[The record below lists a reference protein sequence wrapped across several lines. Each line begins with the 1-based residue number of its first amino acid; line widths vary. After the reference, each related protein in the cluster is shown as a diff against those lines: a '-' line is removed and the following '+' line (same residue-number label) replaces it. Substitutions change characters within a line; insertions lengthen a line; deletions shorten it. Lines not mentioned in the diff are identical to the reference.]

1 MRGRFLTTVVL
12 IFLLSTLLPSSIAQQ
27 EQPEWRSIG
36 IDPETWTDGPVEED
50 TPMKESF
57 EGNAILVIDVTYHRS
72 LTSNEYQGNI
82 TIELFEQ
89 WAPITTNNIIEHIEI
104 GLYDGIFFHR
114 VVDDFVIQSG
124 DPECTTEGVYPLTS
138 PQCSSGG
145 TGETIPLEHDE
156 NLSHV
161 DGAMGMARGAE
172 QDSADSQWYITDT
185 EQHGLD
191 PENRDDGGYAVFGIV
206 RDGMTFVRE
215 IASTP
220 TATNPAS
227 DQGVQNPGPDLLGRP
242 IREVHINSI
251 TMIGVSDPYGN
262 INSGDYDSQTYNT
275 ISDFDTKF
283 FISISFIV
291 AILIFG
297 ALVYITHIDPPKTLD
312 DESELVLDAVLF
324 DEGEDPFDKQT
335 DVVIFEDDSID

>member
-1 MRGRFLTTVVL
+1 MRGRFVTLVVL
-12 IFLLSTLLPSSIAQQ
+12 NFLLLSMLPSTIAQ
-27 EQPEWRSIG
+27 EEAPEWRSVG

-57 EGNAILVIDVTYHRS
+57 EGNAILVIEVTYHTS
-72 LTSNEYQGNI
+72 LTSEEFQGSI

-89 WAPITTNNIIEHIEI
+89 WAPITTSNIIQHIETE
-104 GLYDGIFFHR
+104 LYDGIFFHR

-124 DPECTTEGVYPLTS
+124 DPECKTNGIYPMTS
-138 PQCSSGG
+138 PQCSNGG

-172 QDSADSQWYITDT
+172 QDSADSQWYITDE

-206 RDGMTFVRE
+206 RDGMTHVRE
-215 IASTP
+215 IANTP

-242 IREVHINSI
+242 IREVHIDSI
-251 TMIGVSDPYGN
+251 RMIGVSDPYGN
-262 INSGDYDSQTYNT
+262 MNSEDYESQTYNT
-275 ISDFDTKF
+275 ISDFDTRVVTSIA
-283 FISISFIV
+283 FII
-291 AILIFG
+291 AILLIG
-297 ALVYITHIDPPKTLD
+297 ALVYITQIDPPSTLD
-312 DESELVLDAVLF
+312 EESNLVLDAVLF
-324 DEGEDPFDKQT
+324 DESDDPYEMSNNIAILKEHKD
-335 DVVIFEDDSID
+335 

>member
-1 MRGRFLTTVVL
+1 MRGRFATLVVL
-12 IFLLSTLLPSSIAQQ
+12 NFLLLSMLPSTIAQ
-27 EQPEWRSIG
+27 EGVPEWRSVG

-50 TPMKESF
+50 TPMNESF
-57 EGNAILVIDVTYHRS
+57 EGNAILVIEVTYHTS
-72 LTSNEYQGNI
+72 LTSEEFQGSI

-89 WAPITTNNIIEHIEI
+89 WAPITTSNIIQHIETE
-104 GLYDGIFFHR
+104 LYDGIFFHR

-124 DPECTTEGVYPLTS
+124 DPECKTNGIYPMTS
-138 PQCSSGG
+138 PQCSNGG

-172 QDSADSQWYITDT
+172 QDSADSQWYITDK

-206 RDGMTFVRE
+206 RDGMTHVRE
-215 IASTP
+215 IANTP

-242 IREVHINSI
+242 IREVHIDSI
-251 TMIGVSDPYGN
+251 RMVGVSDPYGN
-262 INSGDYDSQTYNT
+262 INSEDYESQTYNT
-275 ISDFDTKF
+275 ISDFDTRVVTSIA
-283 FISISFIV
+283 FII
-291 AILIFG
+291 AILLIG
-297 ALVYITHIDPPKTLD
+297 GLVYITQIDPPSTLD
-312 DESELVLDAVLF
+312 EESNLVLDAVLF
-324 DEGEDPFDKQT
+324 DESDDPYEMSNNIAILKEDKD
-335 DVVIFEDDSID
+335 

>member
-1 MRGRFLTTVVL
+1 MRGRFVTLVVL
-12 IFLLSTLLPSSIAQQ
+12 NFLLLSMLPSTIAQ
-27 EQPEWRSIG
+27 EEAPEWRSVG
-36 IDPETWTDGPVEED
+36 IDPETWTDGPVEEE

-57 EGNAILVIDVTYHRS
+57 EGNAILVIEVTYHTS
-72 LTSNEYQGNI
+72 LTSDEFQGSI

-89 WAPITTNNIIEHIEI
+89 WAPITTSNIIQHIETE
-104 GLYDGIFFHR
+104 LYDGIFFHR

-124 DPECTTEGVYPLTS
+124 DPECKTNGIYPMTS
-138 PQCSSGG
+138 PQCSNGG

-172 QDSADSQWYITDT
+172 QDSADSQWYITDQ

-206 RDGMTFVRE
+206 RDGMTHVRE
-215 IASTP
+215 IANTP

-242 IREVHINSI
+242 IREVHIDSI
-251 TMIGVSDPYGN
+251 RMIGVSDPYGN
-262 INSGDYDSQTYNT
+262 INSGDYESKSYNT
-275 ISDFDTKF
+275 IGDFDTRVVT
-283 FISISFIV
+283 SIAFIV
-291 AILIFG
+291 TILLIG
-297 ALVYITHIDPPKTLD
+297 ALVYITQIDPPSTLD
-312 DESELVLDAVLF
+312 EESSLVLDAVLF
-324 DEGEDPFDKQT
+324 DEFNDPYEMSNNIAILKGDED
-335 DVVIFEDDSID
+335 

>member
-1 MRGRFLTTVVL
+1 MRGRFVTLVVL
-12 IFLLSTLLPSSIAQQ
+12 NFLLLSILPSTIAQ
-27 EQPEWRSIG
+27 EEAPEWRSVG

-50 TPMKESF
+50 TPMNESF
-57 EGNAILVIDVTYHRS
+57 EGNAILVIEVTYHTS
-72 LTSNEYQGNI
+72 LTSEEFQGSI

-89 WAPITTNNIIEHIEI
+89 WAPITTSNIIQHIETE
-104 GLYDGIFFHR
+104 LYDGIFFHR

-124 DPECTTEGVYPLTS
+124 DPECKTNGIYPMTS
-138 PQCSSGG
+138 PQCSNGG

-172 QDSADSQWYITDT
+172 QDSADSQWYITDE

-206 RDGMTFVRE
+206 RDGMTHVRE
-215 IASTP
+215 IANTP

-242 IREVHINSI
+242 IREVHIDSI
-251 TMIGVSDPYGN
+251 RMVGVSDPYGN
-262 INSGDYDSQTYNT
+262 INSEDYESQTYNT
-275 ISDFDTKF
+275 INDFDTRVVTSIA
-283 FISISFIV
+283 FII
-291 AILIFG
+291 AILLIG
-297 ALVYITHIDPPKTLD
+297 ALVYITQIDPPSTLD
-312 DESELVLDAVLF
+312 EESNLVLDAVLF
-324 DEGEDPFDKQT
+324 DESDDPYEMSNNIAILKEHKD
-335 DVVIFEDDSID
+335 

>member
-1 MRGRFLTTVVL
+1 MRGRFVTLVVL
-12 IFLLSTLLPSSIAQQ
+12 NFLLLSILPSTIAQ
-27 EQPEWRSIG
+27 EEAPEWRSVG

-50 TPMKESF
+50 TPMNESF
-57 EGNAILVIDVTYHRS
+57 EGNAILVIEVTYHTS
-72 LTSNEYQGNI
+72 LTSEEFQGSI

-89 WAPITTNNIIEHIEI
+89 WAPITTSNIIQHIETE
-104 GLYDGIFFHR
+104 LYDGIFFHR

-124 DPECTTEGVYPLTS
+124 DPECKTNGIYPMTS
-138 PQCSSGG
+138 PQCSNGG

-172 QDSADSQWYITDT
+172 QDSADSQWYITDE

-206 RDGMTFVRE
+206 RDGMTHVRE
-215 IASTP
+215 IANTP

-242 IREVHINSI
+242 IREVHIDSI
-251 TMIGVSDPYGN
+251 RMVGVSDPYGN
-262 INSGDYDSQTYNT
+262 INSEDYESQTYNT
-275 ISDFDTKF
+275 ISDFDTRVVTSIA
-283 FISISFIV
+283 FII
-291 AILIFG
+291 AILLIG
-297 ALVYITHIDPPKTLD
+297 ALVYITQIDPPSTLD
-312 DESELVLDAVLF
+312 EESNLVLDAVLF
-324 DEGEDPFDKQT
+324 DESDDPYELSNNIAILKEHKD
-335 DVVIFEDDSID
+335 

>member
-1 MRGRFLTTVVL
+1 MRGRFVTLVVL
-12 IFLLSTLLPSSIAQQ
+12 NFLLLSILPSTIAQ
-27 EQPEWRSIG
+27 EEAPEWRSVG

-57 EGNAILVIDVTYHRS
+57 EGNAILVIEVTYHTS
-72 LTSNEYQGNI
+72 LTSEEFQGSI

-89 WAPITTNNIIEHIEI
+89 WAPITTSNIIQHIETE
-104 GLYDGIFFHR
+104 LYDGIFFHR

-124 DPECTTEGVYPLTS
+124 DPECKTNGIYPMTS
-138 PQCSSGG
+138 PQCSNGG

-172 QDSADSQWYITDT
+172 QDSADSQWYITDE

-206 RDGMTFVRE
+206 RDGMTHVRE
-215 IASTP
+215 IANTP

-242 IREVHINSI
+242 IREVHIDSI
-251 TMIGVSDPYGN
+251 RMVGVSDPYGN
-262 INSGDYDSQTYNT
+262 INSEDYESQTYNT
-275 ISDFDTKF
+275 ISDFDTRVVTSIA
-283 FISISFIV
+283 FII
-291 AILIFG
+291 AILLIG
-297 ALVYITHIDPPKTLD
+297 ALVYITQIDPPSTLD
-312 DESELVLDAVLF
+312 EESNLVLDAVLF
-324 DEGEDPFDKQT
+324 DESDDPYELTNNIAILKEHKD
-335 DVVIFEDDSID
+335 